1 MARLPPLTLYTEES
15 VRALYDA
22 MAGCWCH
29 DIIVGHASDGALCGR
44 HVFRKC
50 DARVG
55 QDPTKSRQLR
65 AGRRLLRC
73 CHTGRSA
80 LAHYVFYHHLGY
92 SYVGDA
98 SSQLVPPTGSSST
111 FAACFATAPGV
122 VIHTAPVS
130 SLLFLI

>member
-55 QDPTKSRQLR
+55 PGPYEIQAI
-65 AGRRLLRC
+65 AG
-73 CHTGRSA
+73 GQKASA
-80 LAHYVFYHHLGY
+80 VLPHW
-92 SYVGDA
+92 
-98 SSQLVPPTGSSST
+98 SQRP
-111 FAACFATAPGV
+111 
-122 VIHTAPVS
+122 S
-130 SLLFLI
+130 SLRVLPSPRV